1 MKFLFSFLC
10 LIYLS
15 QTCLS
20 QVRVRGYFRK
30 NGTYVSPHI
39 RTSPDGILSN
49 NYSYKSGNSSL
60 SIGSNKTYQSKNY
73 LLNNSATVISS
84 VNNDVSK
91 IDNSHPSPSKTNNSN
106 KQLKDSSKFDNELYF
121 QKLKKIYDKKSV
133 HNN

>member
-1 MKFLFSFLC
+1 MRFLFSFLC
-10 LIYLS
+10 LIFLS
-15 QTCLS
+15 LSCLS

-39 RTSPDGILSN
+39 RTSPDGILTN

-60 SIGSNKTYQSKNY
+60 SIGPNKTYQSKNY
-73 LLNNSATVISS
+73 LLNNPNTVISS

-91 IDNSHPSPSKTNNSN
+91 TDNSRPSSLLINNSN
-106 KQLKDSSKFDNELYF
+106 KQLKDSFKFDNELYF

-133 HNN
+133 PNN